1 MLFTRWLIGWR
12 SILRRAT
19 FGLGDVAFEK
29 RAALAG
35 VARPK
40 SQTPKRWFPR
50 LIEANESERASME
63 QFIAQQYRRL
73 YAPSILQS
81 SQGEQTDE
89 VYVRPALYWQAGQF
103 ET

>member
-1 MLFTRWLIGWR
+1 MWL
-12 SILRRAT
+12 L
-19 FGLGDVAFEK
+19 EK

-89 VYVRPALYWQAGQF
+89 VYSAARVVLASWTIRNMKSTKRCPLHSGS
-103 ET
+103 